1 MNRSNRHRLR
11 LLLAVAVVLG
21 VPILP
26 FLWFGRAAESQIT
39 EWLHRSC
46 DPGIAATL
54 VIGLLAVDV
63 LLPVPSSAVNVFAGK
78 VLGFWAGTAVS
89 WCGMTVGALLAFGL
103 VRILGRPLARWL
115 ATEEDLHRMEA
126 LARRYGVFLL
136 ILARPVPVFAEA
148 SVLLAGMMQLDWW
161 RFLFAVGLSNL
172 GIAVAYA
179 AMGDLVQLPIALAA
193 SIAIPL
199 VFAAIARRFLPA
211 ST

>member
-1 MNRSNRHRLR
+1 MKNDHTAR
-11 LLLAVAVVLG
+11 LLLTIAVVLG

-39 EWLHRSC
+39 EWLHCSC
-46 DPGIAATL
+46 DPGTAATL

-78 VLGFWAGTAVS
+78 MLGFWAGTAVS
-89 WCGMTVGALLAFGL
+89 WCGMTAGALLVFAL
-103 VRILGRPLARWL
+103 VRMLGRPLARWL
-115 ATEEDLHRMEA
+115 STEEVLNHMEI
-126 LARRYGVFLL
+126 LARRYGILLL

-148 SVLLAGMMQLDWW
+148 SVLLAGIMQLGWQ

-172 GIAVAYA
+172 GIAAAYA
-179 AMGDLVQLPIALAA
+179 ALGDLVQLPIALAA

-199 VFAAIARRFLPA
+199 VFAAIAKRFWPV